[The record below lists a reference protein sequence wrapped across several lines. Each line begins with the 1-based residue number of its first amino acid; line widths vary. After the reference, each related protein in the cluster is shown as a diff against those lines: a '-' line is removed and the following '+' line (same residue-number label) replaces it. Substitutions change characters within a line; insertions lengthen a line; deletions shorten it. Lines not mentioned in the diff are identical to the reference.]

1 MLNGFKLN
9 PDTTLIFHFVLHK
22 TLTWWYLVVLVYNV
36 IDVGHI
42 HGEDDNSRQVWVP
55 KKYIQRIKS

>member
-1 MLNGFKLN
+1 MLNGLKLN

-42 HGEDDNSRQVWVP
+42 HGEDDNSRHVWVP